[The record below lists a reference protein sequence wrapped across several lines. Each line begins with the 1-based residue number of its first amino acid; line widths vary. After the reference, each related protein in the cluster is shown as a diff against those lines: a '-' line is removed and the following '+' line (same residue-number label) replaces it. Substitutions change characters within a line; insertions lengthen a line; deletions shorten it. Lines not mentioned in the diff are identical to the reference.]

1 MPSAITLLYI
11 FFPVY
16 IFFPDFAMLLKRI
29 FNEILIYIYT
39 IIVNENEIIQKILN
53 KERKMQ
59 ND

>member
-1 MPSAITLLYI
+1 MPSAITLL
-11 FFPVY
+11 Y